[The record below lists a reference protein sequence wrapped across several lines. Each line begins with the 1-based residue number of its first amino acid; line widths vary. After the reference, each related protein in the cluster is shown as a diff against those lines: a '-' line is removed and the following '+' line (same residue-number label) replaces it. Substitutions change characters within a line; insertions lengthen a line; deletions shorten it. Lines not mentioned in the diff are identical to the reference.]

1 MPKYMI
7 DNQTKAFSVA
17 SLISSLNLAKK
28 WDVTIEPH
36 KAKRSLPQNS
46 LLWDWYTIIGNDI
59 GYTKDE
65 VHDLLREMFLPW
77 EEIELK
83 GVKRKRLT
91 STSSDEFKTKHM
103 AAYMEQIDRFAASE
117 LGIILPHPDDRM
129 HPEYQRNV
137 VYKKA

>member
-7 DNQTKAFSVA
+7 DTQTKALSVA
-17 SLISSLNLAKK
+17 GLISSLNLAKK

-46 LLWDWYTIIGNDI
+46 LLWDWYTIIGNEL

-83 GVKRKRLT
+83 GVKQKRLT

-103 AAYMEQIDRFAASE
+103 SQYLDAIDRFAASE
-117 LGIILPHPDDRM
+117 LGIILPRSSDAAYDEWSRI
-129 HPEYQRNV
+129 
-137 VYKKA
+137 K